1 MAGLNGVANIADDL
15 VVHARN
21 GKNLIIKV
29 LERLE
34 EKNLTL
40 NADKCTFRMTKI
52 VFMELSKH
60 GIHIYP

>member
-40 NADKCTFRMTKI
+40 NADK
-52 VFMELSKH
+52 
-60 GIHIYP
+60 